1 MAMNLENRDNRSVG
15 ELLRDLAQD
24 VSRLI
29 RDELALARSE
39 TNDKIQGMMRSTMSI
54 IAGGFMLLA
63 ALIVLL
69 QALVIALAN
78 VMPAWAAACLVGL
91 VVAII
96 GGIMVYAGQK
106 QLSETQLT
114 PERTAHNLRKDI
126 NLAKEQVT

>member
-39 TNDKIQGMMRSTMSI
+39 TSDKIQGMIRSTMSI
-54 IAGGFMLLA
+54 VAGGFMLLA

-69 QALVIALAN
+69 QALVIALSS
-78 VMPAWAAACLVGL
+78 VMPAWAAACLVGV

-96 GGIMVYAGQK
+96 GGVMVYAGQK
-106 QLSETQLT
+106 RLSETQLT